1 MSFVHGPLLWGLG
14 LISVPLIIHL
24 LNRRR
29 FVVVRWATMEFLL
42 AANKKNRR
50 RVRLE
55 QLLVLLLR
63 MLAVALIVL
72 AVSRPITSSGALLF
86 LPGARDRVERVVLLD
101 DSGSMAYREGRA
113 SAFERGRALLQRLVD
128 DLRQERSGDVLS
140 AWRGSRRQHDLLQA
154 PLDSRVDD
162 WLRQLGEQGP
172 AQASW
177 DPVSALKEVLAQ
189 LSQASDAPAQKVVY
203 ILTDLRARDW
213 LGRDGLVPRALG
225 EVILGAP
232 EGTRFLVVDV
242 GSPALGNLGL
252 TVLTPAERLAT
263 VGVPLEVTIR
273 IANRGDQ
280 PVVDVP
286 LVLEAGQS
294 RVPLP
299 PVGRVP
305 PGEEVEVR
313 HRTTFERPG
322 VHALSVQLP
331 ADGLPLDDRRWLA
344 LQVSERLK
352 VLLVD
357 GEPGDGGPLTD
368 ETDLLRLVLSPGED
382 VVTGVEP
389 VVVSPERIPEDLTPF
404 AAVIACNLDRWPPDR
419 LQALERWVERGGG
432 LGLFLGDRVDPA
444 AWERDLWRQGQ
455 GLLPCALGERLEA
468 ETLEA
473 APAVLPTEEQHPLT
487 EVFRGDKNPFLRRL
501 RGRIRRAC
509 PVDEKLD
516 QGTRVLLRWADGER
530 SPFLLEKDRGKGRVV
545 MFNTTADLAWSP
557 WPKDPSFLITAQ
569 ELVRLLAPPATAGRN
584 LALMEPLERGIN
596 PARFEPLAGLHLPG
610 EEQPRQL
617 HAVPRT
623 GSDALWFSFAET
635 ARAGLVRLEMRP
647 RQGAEPHSEVWAV
660 NVDPSEG
667 ETARADPGRI
677 QPALEGAQVKF
688 LSAGAEESLLRATD
702 GSRTELWRSAL
713 VALLVALALE
723 QVLAWRAAHHAP
735 PGQASAP
742 SSEPAPSQPAGV
754 TA

>member
-1 MSFVHGPLLWGLG
+1 MSFIHGPLLWGMG

-42 AANKKNRR
+42 AARKKNRR

-113 SAFERGRALLQRLVD
+113 SAWERARGLLQRLVD

-140 AWRGSRRQHDLLQA
+140 AWRGTHREHDLLQA
-154 PLDSRVDD
+154 PLDSRVDE
-162 WLRQLGEQGP
+162 WLRGLAADGPGE
-172 AQASW
+172 ASW
-177 DPVSALKEVLAQ
+177 DPVSALKELLAQ
-189 LSQASDAPAQKVVY
+189 LGKSSDGPAQKVIY

-242 GSPALGNLGL
+242 GSPQLANLGL

-263 VGVPLEVTIR
+263 AGVPLEVTIR
-273 IANRGDQ
+273 VKNHGSD
-280 PVVDVP
+280 PVRDVP
-286 LVLEAGQS
+286 LVLETGQS

-299 PVGRVP
+299 SIAAIPA
-305 PGEEVEVR
+305 GEEVEVR
-313 HRTTFERPG
+313 HRTTFERAG

-331 ADGLPLDDRRWLA
+331 GDALPLDDRRWLA

-357 GEPGDGGPLTD
+357 GEQGDGPLQD
-368 ETDLLRLVLSPGED
+368 ETDMLRLVLSPGED

-389 VVVSPERIPEDLTPF
+389 VVVTPERIPEDLGPF
-404 AAVIACNLDRWPPDR
+404 AAVIACNVERWPPDR

-432 LGLFLGDRVDPA
+432 LGLFLGDRLDAA
-444 AWERDLWRQGQ
+444 AWERDLWRQGR

-468 ETLEA
+468 ETLDQ
-473 APAVLPTEEQHPLT
+473 APGVLPTEEHHPLT

-509 PVDEKLD
+509 PVDEQVD
-516 QGTRVLLRWADGER
+516 QGTRVLLRWADAER

-545 MFNTTADLAWSP
+545 LFNTTADQAWSP

-584 LALMEPLERGIN
+584 LALGEPLEHGIN
-596 PARFEPLAGLHLPG
+596 PARYEPIGELHLPG
-610 EEQPRQL
+610 DEQPRQL

-635 ARAGLVRLEMRP
+635 DRAGLVQLDLRP
-647 RQGAEPHSEVWAV
+647 RQGSEAAAQERWAV

-667 ETARADPGRI
+667 ETARAEPGRI
-677 QPALEGAQVKF
+677 QPALEGAQLKF
-688 LSAGAEESLLRATD
+688 LDAGADESLLRATD

-713 VALLVALALE
+713 VAMLLALALE

-735 PGQASAP
+735 Q
-742 SSEPAPSQPAGV
+742 PAPEDAAPAGA